1 MIEGRTITADT
12 GGRSKGL
19 VLTAMIF
26 AVAMTFI
33 DQTIVSIA
41 APTIQ
46 HDLGLSSSGMQWA
59 INAYLLALAA
69 LFAFGGRLADI
80 AGHRRM
86 VVLGVIIFAGAS
98 ALCGAT
104 PRGGAAEAWLVAFRA
119 VQGAGGAIMFP
130 AAIAIV
136 VVTFDLRSRG
146 RALALFFGVAGAQT
160 AIGPITGGYLIEWT
174 WRAIFWINIPVALIT
189 LALIA
194 ISKPA
199 NEARPAPMDYR
210 GLALIIGGVGLSV
223 FGFQQSALWG
233 WSNPAIWASIAAGVV
248 LLIVFFAVE
257 RRTESPLINVR
268 IFNNQA
274 FLTENII
281 LGIAM
286 MAFIPVFFFAA
297 FYGQIALA
305 EKATTSSLLILYF
318 FLGFV
323 VCAQIGGRML
333 DRRGQAAGRARQC
346 LGGRRVRPVGRP
358 GHRPARRRP
367 GDLHRAG
374 RGRDGADARPGEHRR
389 DQPGLPVLL
398 WRGHRDH
405 PDRSQ
410 LRRQPRL
417 RHLGHAADHPVP
429 VRHHRLPHQ
438 PRPARPRRVRASRQD
453 RPAAG
458 RQRQPRRHPGL
469 HPRRLRRRHPRRA
482 LRHVRHHGHRR
493 GRGAARPQARRSG
506 RHHANRGG
514 VQLPAAR
521 RRPRRL
527 PRLGPALG
535 PEGFRD
541 GAFSIFYLSS
551 GGLVI
556 SRMVSEFGIAKK
568 GAAAVEDA
576 FPARSAS

>member
-1 MIEGRTITADT
+1 MSATVTA
-12 GGRSKGL
+12 GAGVRSRSL

-46 HDLGLSSSGMQWA
+46 HALGLSSSGMQWA
-59 INAYLLALAA
+59 INAYLLTLAA

-104 PRGGAAEAWLVAFRA
+104 PKGAAAEAWLVAFRA
-119 VQGAGGAIMFP
+119 LQGAGGAIMFP

-146 RALALFFGVAGAQT
+146 RALALFFGIAGALT
-160 AIGPITGGYLIEWT
+160 AIGPIAGGYLIEWT
-174 WRAIFWINIPVALIT
+174 WRSIFWINIPVALIA

-194 ISKPA
+194 ISKPP
-199 NEARPAPMDYR
+199 NECRPAPMDYR

-233 WSNPAIWASIAAGVV
+233 WGDPAIWASIAVGLV

-268 IFNNQA
+268 IFNNQP
-274 FLTENII
+274 FLVENII

-286 MAFIPVFFFAA
+286 MAFIPVFFFTAL
-297 FYGQIALA
+297 YGQIALA

-333 DRRGQAAGRARQC
+333 DRIGAKRPVVLGCALAAVGFGLWAHKATDLHAGAQVIYIVMAGAGMGLMLGQANT
-346 LGGRRVRPVGRP
+346 
-358 GHRPARRRP
+358 
-367 GDLHRAG
+367 
-374 RGRDGADARPGEHRR
+374 DAIN
-389 DQPGLPVLL
+389 
-398 WRGHRDH
+398 
-405 PDRSQ
+405 
-410 LRRQPRL
+410 
-417 RHLGHAADHPVP
+417 
-429 VRHHRLPHQ
+429 
-438 PRPARPRRVRASRQD
+438 RASRYSYGEATGITQTV
-453 RPAAG
+453 RNYGASLGFAILGTVLITRFRSAITTSLTAQGLPGPAASAQAAKIAQLQG
-458 RQRQPRRHPGL
+458 GNGNVTAIPQFIRADFASATRDVLYGMCIIMAVAAVIALRG
-469 HPRRLRRRHPRRA
+469 LRR
-482 LRHVRHHGHRR
+482 
-493 GRGAARPQARRSG
+493 
-506 RHHANRGG
+506 G
-514 VQLPAAR
+514 VQEDTTADQAGLSEQLPEDPGAD
-521 RRPRRL
+521 L
-527 PRLGPALG
+527 DPAW
-535 PEGFRD
+535 R
-541 GAFSIFYLSS
+541 
-551 GGLVI
+551 
-556 SRMVSEFGIAKK
+556 
-568 GAAAVEDA
+568 
-576 FPARSAS
+576 